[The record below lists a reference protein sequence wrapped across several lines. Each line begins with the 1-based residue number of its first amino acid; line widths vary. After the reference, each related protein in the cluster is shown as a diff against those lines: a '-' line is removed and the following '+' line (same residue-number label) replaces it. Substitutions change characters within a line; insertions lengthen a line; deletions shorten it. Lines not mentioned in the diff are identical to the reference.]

1 MWPTSTTAN
10 RCSTPSSRACPTPC
24 SPPTPWPVRASADN
38 TRVPTHDPTPSQVCA
53 GYSVPGLR
61 PASSKIDKPCSPKL
75 TPRPPWRAGVDPA
88 VPPHTGPPQPP
99 PQPPPRPSAG
109 QPQAGPSPCCPVPCC
124 LALCCRACSARPRPP
139 PWATA
144 WPAPVLLAAAQ
155 AGPTTVAVGERGL
168 VLLSADPARSWRQAQ
183 VPVSVTLTAVRF
195 ADERHGIAVGHAGVV
210 LSTDNGGQ
218 SWQQRLNGRQIAQAL
233 LDEARVAQ
241 QTRPQPGLLAQ
252 AERLV
257 QDGADKPLLDVALL
271 SPRRALAVGAYG
283 LAMASDDGGQ
293 HWAPWSA
300 RLDNPKGLHLYAVR
314 HQGSAILLVGEQGLL
329 LYSSDDGAH
338 FQRLP
343 SPYAGS
349 FFTAEML
356 SPTEFMVAGLRGQ
369 IWHTR
374 ADGQLW
380 WVNQAGL
387 LLQLHNG
394 ALQPVNAQPLAPL
407 SGVLPLAGGRWL
419 TLGFQGAQLLA
430 PDGALL
436 PRPVSEP
443 ASQRSTQAATP
454 PATHAATAP
463 VATARATTST
473 PAGAQP

>member
-1 MWPTSTTAN
+1 MNAQADAPTALEG
-10 RCSTPSSRACPTPC
+10 RRPSRAVALLFGALL
-24 SPPTPWPVRASADN
+24 SGLFSQALAAPVGDSLD
-38 TRVPTHDPTPSQVCA
+38 
-53 GYSVPGLR
+53 R
-61 PASSKIDKPCSPKL
+61 PAL
-75 TPRPPWRAGVDPA
+75 ATRLGPA
-88 VPPHTGPPQPP
+88 
-99 PQPPPRPSAG
+99 S
-109 QPQAGPSPCCPVPCC
+109 
-124 LALCCRACSARPRPP
+124 
-139 PWATA
+139 
-144 WPAPVLLAAAQ
+144 VLLAAAQ

-210 LSTDNGGQ
+210 LSTDDGGQ
-218 SWQQRLNGRQIAQAL
+218 SWQQRLDGRQIAQAL
-233 LDEARVAQ
+233 LDEARASQ
-241 QTRPQPGLLAQ
+241 QTGPQPGTQAMPLAQ

-271 SPRRALAVGAYG
+271 SSRRALAVGAYG
-283 LAMASDDGGQ
+283 LAMASEDGGQ

-314 HQGSAILLVGEQGLL
+314 HRGGAILLAGEQGLL
-329 LYSSDDGAH
+329 LYSSDEGAH

-356 SPTEFMVAGLRGQ
+356 GPTEFVVAGLRGQ

-374 ADGQLW
+374 DAGQHWQPIANPVPASITGSAQGADGQLW

-387 LLQLHNG
+387 LLQLRNG
-394 ALQPVNAQPLAPL
+394 ALQPVNAKPLAPL
-407 SGVLPLAGGRWL
+407 SAVLPLAGGRWL

-430 PDGALL
+430 PDGAPL

-443 ASQRSTQAATP
+443 ANQPANRSASEPSTAPSTQAAT
-454 PATHAATAP
+454 AS
-463 VATARATTST
+463 VATARATSS
-473 PAGAQP
+473 PSAGSQP

>member
-1 MWPTSTTAN
+1 MIAQADAPAALEGWRRSRGAAPHRPAATAATTAAAAPAAAL
-10 RCSTPSSRACPTPC
+10 R
-24 SPPTPWPVRASADN
+24 
-38 TRVPTHDPTPSQVCA
+38 
-53 GYSVPGLR
+53 R
-61 PASSKIDKPCSPKL
+61 PATGRAVAVLSGALLFGAVLSGLFSQAQAAPVGDSL
-75 TPRPPWRAGVDPA
+75 DRPALATRLGPA
-88 VPPHTGPPQPP
+88 
-99 PQPPPRPSAG
+99 S
-109 QPQAGPSPCCPVPCC
+109 
-124 LALCCRACSARPRPP
+124 
-139 PWATA
+139 
-144 WPAPVLLAAAQ
+144 VLLAAAQ

-233 LDEARVAQ
+233 LDEARAAQ

-314 HQGSAILLVGEQGLL
+314 HQGSAMLLVGEQGLL

-374 ADGQLW
+374 DAGQHWQPIANPVPASITGSAQGSDGQLW

-443 ASQRSTQAATP
+443 ASLPSTQAATP
-454 PATHAATAP
+454 PATQAATAP

>member
-1 MWPTSTTAN
+1 MTAQADAPTALEGRRPSRGAAPQGRGTPPPLAYSTAHPTAH
-10 RCSTPSSRACPTPC
+10 R
-24 SPPTPWPVRASADN
+24 SPATWGAVALLVGALLSGLFSQAQAAPVGDSLD
-38 TRVPTHDPTPSQVCA
+38 
-53 GYSVPGLR
+53 R
-61 PASSKIDKPCSPKL
+61 PAL
-75 TPRPPWRAGVDPA
+75 ATRLGPA
-88 VPPHTGPPQPP
+88 
-99 PQPPPRPSAG
+99 S
-109 QPQAGPSPCCPVPCC
+109 
-124 LALCCRACSARPRPP
+124 
-139 PWATA
+139 
-144 WPAPVLLAAAQ
+144 VLLAAAQ

-210 LSTDNGGQ
+210 LSTDDGGQ

-233 LDEARVAQ
+233 LDEARAGQ
-241 QTRPQPGLLAQ
+241 QSRPQPQLLAQ

-314 HQGSAILLVGEQGLL
+314 HQGGAILLAGEQGLL
-329 LYSSDDGAH
+329 LYSSDEGAH

-356 SPTEFMVAGLRGQ
+356 SPTEFVVAGLRGQ

-374 ADGQLW
+374 DAGQHWQPIANPVPASITGSAQSAGGQLG

-387 LLQLHNG
+387 LLQLRNG
-394 ALQPVNAQPLAPL
+394 ALQPVNAKPLAPL

-419 TLGFQGAQLLA
+419 TLGFQGAQVLA
-430 PDGALL
+430 PDGAPL

-443 ASQRSTQAATP
+443 ANQPAKQ
-454 PATHAATAP
+454 PATQPSTAPSTPAATAS
-463 VATARATTST
+463 VATARATSS
-473 PAGAQP
+473 PSAGSQP

>member
-1 MWPTSTTAN
+1 MNAQADAPTALEG
-10 RCSTPSSRACPTPC
+10 RRPSRAVALLFGALL
-24 SPPTPWPVRASADN
+24 SGLFGQAQAAPVGDSLD
-38 TRVPTHDPTPSQVCA
+38 
-53 GYSVPGLR
+53 R
-61 PASSKIDKPCSPKL
+61 PAL
-75 TPRPPWRAGVDPA
+75 TTRLGPA
-88 VPPHTGPPQPP
+88 
-99 PQPPPRPSAG
+99 S
-109 QPQAGPSPCCPVPCC
+109 
-124 LALCCRACSARPRPP
+124 
-139 PWATA
+139 
-144 WPAPVLLAAAQ
+144 VLLAAAQ

-210 LSTDNGGQ
+210 LSTDDGGQ

-233 LDEARVAQ
+233 LDEARASQ
-241 QTRPQPGLLAQ
+241 QSRPQPGTQPMSLAQ

-283 LAMASDDGGQ
+283 LAMASEDGGQ

-314 HQGSAILLVGEQGLL
+314 HQGGAILLAGEQGLL
-329 LYSSDDGAH
+329 LYSSDEGAH

-356 SPTEFMVAGLRGQ
+356 SPTEFVVAGLRGQ

-374 ADGQLW
+374 DAGQHWQPIANPVPASITGSAQGADGQLW

-387 LLQLHNG
+387 LLQQRNG
-394 ALQPVNAQPLAPL
+394 ALQPVNAKPLAPL
-407 SGVLPLAGGRWL
+407 SAVLPLAGGRWL

-430 PDGALL
+430 PDGAPL

-443 ASQRSTQAATP
+443 ANQPANRPANQSATQPSTAPSTP
-454 PATHAATAP
+454 AATAS
-463 VATARATTST
+463 VATARATSS
-473 PAGAQP
+473 PSAGSQP

>member
-1 MWPTSTTAN
+1 MIAQADAPAALEGRRRSRGAAPHRPATTAATAPAAAL
-10 RCSTPSSRACPTPC
+10 R
-24 SPPTPWPVRASADN
+24 
-38 TRVPTHDPTPSQVCA
+38 
-53 GYSVPGLR
+53 R
-61 PASSKIDKPCSPKL
+61 PATGRAVAVLSGALLFGAVLSGLFSQAQAAPVGDSL
-75 TPRPPWRAGVDPA
+75 DRPALATRLGPA
-88 VPPHTGPPQPP
+88 
-99 PQPPPRPSAG
+99 S
-109 QPQAGPSPCCPVPCC
+109 
-124 LALCCRACSARPRPP
+124 
-139 PWATA
+139 
-144 WPAPVLLAAAQ
+144 VLLAAAQ

-233 LDEARVAQ
+233 LDEARAAQ

-314 HQGSAILLVGEQGLL
+314 HQGSAMLLVGEQGLL

-374 ADGQLW
+374 GARQHHRLGPGLGRPAVVGQSGRPAAAAA
-380 WVNQAGL
+380 QRGPAAR
-387 LLQLHNG
+387 QRP
-394 ALQPVNAQPLAPL
+394 ALGPVERRAAPGRWPLAHARL
-407 SGVLPLAGGRWL
+407 SG
-419 TLGFQGAQLLA
+419 
-430 PDGALL
+430 
-436 PRPVSEP
+436 RP
-443 ASQRSTQAATP
+443 T
-454 PATHAATAP
+454 
-463 VATARATTST
+463 
-473 PAGAQP
+473 AGA